1 VALALTT
8 AIYIPTVAQQTA
20 QATCG
25 VWRWPVKTLSDPAR
39 TKVDFN
45 PIGTQVKFL
54 RSRARPG
61 IPIGTNTPGVSR
73 TEFHTW
79 QVRARPIQAKVE
91 DDGDIHLVISVPGAP
106 SKTMIVEFPKKTC
119 VASPFKRFRMSHA
132 RQQFLSNCGAV
143 SSSSWLKLAGAVT
156 ITGVGFWDE
165 KHGQT
170 GIAPN
175 GIELHPVLGFTGDA
189 TSPRPVA
196 AEVGEVAAEPARLA
210 TPRASSTTVALIT
223 TATAKEATG
232 LTSRSLVSPTA
243 LSVQILTASTG
254 TTTGSA
260 ASSREQLG
268 IGCLAFANCVSL
280 VTGADSDE

>member
-1 VALALTT
+1 MRGWGRLVVALALTT

-39 TKVDFN
+39 TKVDYN

-61 IPIGTNTPGVSR
+61 IPIGTNTPRVSR

-79 QVRARPIQAKVE
+79 KVRARPIQAKVE
-91 DDGDIHLVISVPGAP
+91 DDGDIHLVISVPSAP

-119 VASPFKRFRMSHA
+119 VASPFRQYKMSTA
-132 RQQFLSNCGAV
+132 RQNFLGNCGAV
-143 SSSSWLKLAGAVT
+143 SSSSWLKLAGSVT

-175 GIELHPVLGFTGDA
+175 GIELHPVLGFTGDCHK
-189 TSPRPVA
+189 P
-196 AEVGEVAAEPARLA
+196 
-210 TPRASSTTVALIT
+210 
-223 TATAKEATG
+223 
-232 LTSRSLVSPTA
+232 
-243 LSVQILTASTG
+243 STG
-254 TTTGSA
+254 GGGGGGGGGGTCTPGYSPCLVYHGGADYDCYGGGGNGPYFTKPGVTYSVTGSDPY
-260 ASSREQLG
+260 RLDGNNNGLG
-268 IGCLAFANCVSL
+268 C
-280 VTGADSDE
+280 E

>member
-1 VALALTT
+1 MRGPGRLVVALALTT

-61 IPIGTNTPGVSR
+61 IPIGTNTPRVSR

-79 QVRARPIQAKVE
+79 MVKARPIQAKVE

-175 GIELHPVLGFTGDA
+175 GIELHPVLGFTGDCHK
-189 TSPRPVA
+189 P
-196 AEVGEVAAEPARLA
+196 
-210 TPRASSTTVALIT
+210 
-223 TATAKEATG
+223 
-232 LTSRSLVSPTA
+232 
-243 LSVQILTASTG
+243 STG
-254 TTTGSA
+254 GGGGGGGGNCD
-260 ASSREQLG
+260 ASYPTICIPPPPPDLDCSDIPYTNFKVVAPDDHHLDGDGDG
-268 IGCLAFANCVSL
+268 IGCE
-280 VTGADSDE
+280 T

>member
-1 VALALTT
+1 M
-8 AIYIPTVAQQTA
+8 
-20 QATCG
+20 
-25 VWRWPVKTLSDPAR
+25 KTLSDAAR

-61 IPIGTNTPGVSR
+61 IPIGTNTPRVSR

-143 SSSSWLKLAGAVT
+143 SSSSWLKLAGTVT

-175 GIELHPVLGFTGDA
+175 GIELHPVLGFTGDCHK
-189 TSPRPVA
+189 P
-196 AEVGEVAAEPARLA
+196 
-210 TPRASSTTVALIT
+210 
-223 TATAKEATG
+223 
-232 LTSRSLVSPTA
+232 
-243 LSVQILTASTG
+243 STG
-254 TTTGSA
+254 GGGGGGGSCD
-260 ASSREQLG
+260 ASYPTICIPPPPPDLNCSDIPYTNFKVVPPDDHHFDG
-268 IGCLAFANCVSL
+268 DHDGVGCE
-280 VTGADSDE
+280 T

>member
-1 VALALTT
+1 MLGEIAEALVAFPSASIRLNS
-8 AIYIPTVAQQTA
+8 
-20 QATCG
+20 QAKMAPG
-25 VWRWPVKTLSDPAR
+25 PDGRLRLEASQLHSSNMLDR
-39 TKVDFN
+39 SKVDFD

-61 IPIGTNTPGVSR
+61 IPIGTNTPRISR

-91 DDGDIHLVISVPGAP
+91 DDGDIYLVISVPRAP

-143 SSSSWLKLAGAVT
+143 SASSWLKLAGRVT

-165 KHGQT
+165 KHGKT

-175 GIELHPVLGFTGDA
+175 GIELHPALGFTGDCH
-189 TSPRPVA
+189 
-196 AEVGEVAAEPARLA
+196 
-210 TPRASSTTVALIT
+210 
-223 TATAKEATG
+223 K
-232 LTSRSLVSPTA
+232 
-243 LSVQILTASTG
+243 ASTG
-254 TTTGSA
+254 GGGGGGGGGTCTPG
-260 ASSREQLG
+260 
-268 IGCLAFANCVSL
+268 
-280 VTGADSDE
+280 

>member
-1 VALALTT
+1 MRGWGKLVVALALTT

-45 PIGTQVKFL
+45 PISVPVSQLRL
-54 RSRARPG
+54 RSRPG
-61 IPIGTNTPGVSR
+61 ISIGTNTPRTSR

-79 QVRARPIQAKVE
+79 QVHARPIQAKVE
-91 DDGDIHLVISVPGAP
+91 EDGDIHLVISVPGAP

-119 VASPFKRFRMSHA
+119 VASPFRQYKMSTA
-132 RQQFLSNCGAV
+132 RQNFLGNCGAV
-143 SSSSWLKLAGAVT
+143 SSSSWLKLAGSVT

-175 GIELHPVLGFTGDA
+175 GIELHPVLGFTGDCHK
-189 TSPRPVA
+189 P
-196 AEVGEVAAEPARLA
+196 
-210 TPRASSTTVALIT
+210 
-223 TATAKEATG
+223 
-232 LTSRSLVSPTA
+232 
-243 LSVQILTASTG
+243 STG
-254 TTTGSA
+254 GGGGGGGGGGTCTPGYSPCLVYHGGADYDCYGAGGNGPYFTKPGVTYHVTGSDPY
-260 ASSREQLG
+260 RLDGNNNGLG
-268 IGCLAFANCVSL
+268 C
-280 VTGADSDE
+280 E